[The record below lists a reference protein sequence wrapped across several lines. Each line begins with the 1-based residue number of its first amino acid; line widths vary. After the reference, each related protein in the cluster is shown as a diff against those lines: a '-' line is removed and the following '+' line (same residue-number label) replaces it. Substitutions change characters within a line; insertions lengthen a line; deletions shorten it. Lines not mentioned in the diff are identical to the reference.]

1 MPLRFEVL
9 DFINNKVRMALFVQW
24 YNFIAFDLNS
34 DEKII
39 LKNEVG

>member
-24 YNFIAFDLNS
+24 YNT
-34 DEKII
+34 
-39 LKNEVG
+39 